1 VNLLNKPYKYTESN
15 TNQGY
20 LFVDS
25 KEFTAADKARDSFIN
40 RNDIDG
46 KNLRY
51 PADLEEQSPHYII
64 FYPLV
69 RSESRIGKSLTA
81 RNGGKPPVVDQS
93 QQNRVNP
100 DKGGVAAT
108 AAGAGAGA
116 ALGIADALA
125 KTGGKNAGGVTLAG
139 TLGSITGGIFAGGLG
154 GAVSSQIAGEQ
165 EVLEG
170 AGGIALQIGER
181 LSTSYR
187 ANWQADELGTLVGSI
202 AAGNQSLLGALNPLN
217 GENIKLAARSGGL
230 LAKALGADALENVIA
245 ATSKTVKNPYKEQ
258 FFKSM
263 DNRKFSFDYVFAPKT
278 QQEAETVFGRS
289 GIIQK
294 FAYHMHP
301 ELSKSGYFFNYP
313 SEFSIVY
320 YFNGAENKYV
330 RKVSSC
336 VLESMSVDYGA
347 EGFTTFANGMPT
359 QATVRLNFLELELL
373 TTQRVYQGF

>member
-1 VNLLNKPYKYTESN
+1 
-15 TNQGY
+15 
-20 LFVDS
+20 VDS
-25 KEFTAADKARDSFIN
+25 KDFTSTDKARDAFIN

-69 RSESRIGKSLTA
+69 REDSRIGKSLTA

-93 QQNRVNP
+93 QQNRTNP
-100 DKGGVAAT
+100 DKGGAAAT
-108 AAGAGAGA
+108 AAGAGIGA
-116 ALGIADALA
+116 ALGIGEALA
-125 KTGGKNAGGVTLAG
+125 KSGGKNAGGVKLDGKLGTVAG
-139 TLGSITGGIFAGGLG
+139 KIFAGGLG
-154 GAVSSQIAGEQ
+154 GAISSQIAGEQ

-181 LSTSYR
+181 ISTSYR
-187 ANWQADELGTLVGSI
+187 ANWQADELGTLVGAI
-202 AAGNQSLLGALNPLN
+202 AAGNQSLLGAMNPLN
-217 GENIKLAARSGGL
+217 GENIKLAARAGGL
-230 LAKALGADALENVIA
+230 LSKALGADSLENVIA

-263 DNRKFSFDYVFAPKT
+263 DNRTFSFDYVFAPKN

-289 GIIQK
+289 GIINK

-320 YFNGAENKYV
+320 YFNGDENKYV
-330 RKVSSC
+330 RKISSC
-336 VLESMSVDYGA
+336 VLQSMSVDYGA
-347 EGFTTFANGMPT
+347 EGFTTFANGMPSY
-359 QATVRLNFLELELL
+359 ATMRLNFLELELL
-373 TTQRVYQGF
+373 TTQRIYQGF